1 MPHPF
6 PYYGAD
12 RSEPEPAADEP
23 QIFMDL
29 FGELDGGGGNN
40 DRLPGDL
47 VNEQAGYKVGE
58 RLADA
63 DSGLNHRIAAM
74 YISIRDIQRHI
85 LLAEPLCEADPGKP
99 VIHPE
104 DGIDQSGFDVL
115 FQLPLL

>member
-1 MPHPF
+1 
-6 PYYGAD
+6 
-12 RSEPEPAADEP
+12 
-23 QIFMDL
+23 MDL

-47 VNEQAGYKVGE
+47 VNEQAGDKVGK

-63 DSGLNHRIAAM
+63 DSGFNHRIAAM

-85 LLAEPLCEADPGKP
+85 LLAEPLCETDPRKP